1 MDDGRYIND
10 STLNSKT
17 GATNAVWAVRGAGAG
32 GAVQLAATGYYD
44 EPSQIVKGDDG
55 DLRTGVGLT
64 FARFLTTARNCNR
77 HGYRFDLDEGSG
89 LHQRGLG
96 RCGNPGAVAG
106 ERCLRP
112 DRRIEARNW
121 RLPNRNEMQSL
132 EDRMVSNQADFMNAT
147 YVWKSDAALYRSPI
161 FTNFVGSVYY
171 WTSTTNAAA
180 ATEAWAAFSCDFGV
194 YDVSKSN
201 TGFALAVRDRQ

>member
-1 MDDGRYIND
+1 MKAADCINVAWAD
-10 STLNSKT
+10 AVTQVQSLAN
-17 GATNAVWAVRGAGAG
+17 GAC
-32 GAVQLAATGYYD
+32 
-44 EPSQIVKGDDG
+44 
-55 DLRTGVGLT
+55 GLT
-64 FARFLTTARNCNR
+64 
-77 HGYRFDLDEGSG
+77 DGSK
-89 LHQRGLG
+89 
-96 RCGNPGAVAG
+96 PG
-106 ERCLRP
+106 
-112 DRRIEARNW
+112 DW

-180 ATEAWAAFSCDFGV
+180 ATEAWAVFSCDFGV